1 MPGARLEVRLRL
13 KRYGAPAG
21 GSTLPWRARRAAPHS
36 PAEAQDASPATAGH
50 GTTGAPEPVSPG
62 ARNPDSC
69 ATRDSCAT
77 SARPENA
84 RPAGAPPRSSGRSG
98 EVAVLG
104 PVAFDAAAGEVLAI
118 FGPSG
123 TGKSTLLRI
132 VLGLDRAFE
141 GSVAPPPGPAG
152 VVFQEPRLA
161 PWLDVAANLRLVAP
175 SLDAAAIAA
184 QLAPLGLAGTERMRP
199 AALSLGM
206 QRRVALARA
215 LAIRPQWLVLDEPF
229 ASLDPG
235 LAAALG
241 AIVARHARDTGAIVL
256 MATHELDQAL
266 TLATRILVL
275 SGRPATLAADIAVP
289 AGDRSALRAE
299 LLVRFAF
306 LGGGA

>member
-13 KRYGAPAG
+13 KRYGAPAD
-21 GSTLPWRARRAAPHS
+21 SPAAPPRVRLPRRAAAPDAAS
-36 PAEAQDASPATAGH
+36 PDDARPGPATAGPAA
-50 GTTGAPEPVSPG
+50 APDASRLDADLAGRAGDRRAPDAAPRSP
-62 ARNPDSC
+62 R
-69 ATRDSCAT
+69 R
-77 SARPENA
+77 
-84 RPAGAPPRSSGRSG
+84 AGAL
-98 EVAVLG
+98 AVLG
-104 PVAFDAAAGEVLAI
+104 PVAFDAAAGEVLAV

-132 VLGLDRAFE
+132 VLGLDPAFE
-141 GSVAPPPGPAG
+141 GSVIRPPGPAG

-161 PWLDVAANLRLVAP
+161 PWLSVAANLRLVAP
-175 SLDAAAIAA
+175 SLDDAAVAA
-184 QLAPLGLAGTERMRP
+184 LLAPLGLAGTARMRP

-235 LAAALG
+235 LAATLG
-241 AIVARHARDTGAIVL
+241 GIVAHHARETGAIVL
-256 MATHELDQAL
+256 LATHELDQAL

-289 AGDRSALRAE
+289 RGDRSALRAE
-299 LLVRFAF
+299 LLGRFAF
-306 LGGGA
+306 LGGAA

>member
-13 KRYGAPAG
+13 KRF
-21 GSTLPWRARRAAPHS
+21 
-36 PAEAQDASPATAGH
+36 
-50 GTTGAPEPVSPG
+50 
-62 ARNPDSC
+62 
-69 ATRDSCAT
+69 
-77 SARPENA
+77 
-84 RPAGAPPRSSGRSG
+84 GAPPGRAPALRPAASPSPRRNG
-98 EVAVLG
+98 DLPVLG
-104 PVAFDAAAGEVLAI
+104 PVAFDAGPGEVLAV

-132 VLGLDRAFE
+132 VLGLDPAFE
-141 GSVAPPPGPAG
+141 GSVARPPGPAG

-175 SLDAAAIAA
+175 DLDAAATAA
-184 QLAPLGLAGTERMRP
+184 LLAPLGLAGTERMRP
-199 AALSLGM
+199 SALSLGM

-235 LAAALG
+235 LATTLG

-256 MATHELDQAL
+256 LATHELDQAL
-266 TLATRILVL
+266 ALATRILVL

-289 AGDRSALRAE
+289 SADRASLRAD
-299 LLVRFAF
+299 LLSRFAF
-306 LGGGA
+306 LGGA

>member
-13 KRYGAPAG
+13 KRF
-21 GSTLPWRARRAAPHS
+21 
-36 PAEAQDASPATAGH
+36 
-50 GTTGAPEPVSPG
+50 
-62 ARNPDSC
+62 
-69 ATRDSCAT
+69 
-77 SARPENA
+77 
-84 RPAGAPPRSSGRSG
+84 GAPPGRTPALLRPTPSPSPRRSG
-98 EVAVLG
+98 DLPVLG
-104 PVAFDAAAGEVLAI
+104 PVAFDAAAGEVLAV

-132 VLGLDRAFE
+132 VLGLDPAFE
-141 GSVAPPPGPAG
+141 GSVARPPGPAG

-175 SLDAAAIAA
+175 ALDAAATAA
-184 QLAPLGLAGTERMRP
+184 LLAPLGLAGTERMRP

-215 LAIRPQWLVLDEPF
+215 LAIHPQWLVLDEPF

-235 LAAALG
+235 LATTLG

-256 MATHELDQAL
+256 LATHELDQAL
-266 TLATRILVL
+266 ALATRILVL

-289 AGDRSALRAE
+289 PNDRASLRAE
-299 LLVRFAF
+299 LLSRFAF
-306 LGGGA
+306 LGGG

>member
-13 KRYGAPAG
+13 KRF
-21 GSTLPWRARRAAPHS
+21 
-36 PAEAQDASPATAGH
+36 
-50 GTTGAPEPVSPG
+50 
-62 ARNPDSC
+62 
-69 ATRDSCAT
+69 
-77 SARPENA
+77 
-84 RPAGAPPRSSGRSG
+84 GAPPGRTPALLHSTPSPSPRRSG
-98 EVAVLG
+98 DLPVLG
-104 PVAFDAAAGEVLAI
+104 PVAFDAAPGEVLAV

-123 TGKSTLLRI
+123 TGKSTLLRL
-132 VLGLDRAFE
+132 VLGLDPAFE
-141 GSVAPPPGPAG
+141 GSVARPPGPAG

-175 SLDAAAIAA
+175 ALDAAATAA
-184 QLAPLGLAGTERMRP
+184 LLAPLGLAGTERMRP

-235 LAAALG
+235 LAATLG

-256 MATHELDQAL
+256 LATHELDQAL
-266 TLATRILVL
+266 ALATRILVL

-289 AGDRSALRAE
+289 PGDHAGLRAD
-299 LLVRFAF
+299 LLSRFAF
-306 LGGGA
+306 LGTGS